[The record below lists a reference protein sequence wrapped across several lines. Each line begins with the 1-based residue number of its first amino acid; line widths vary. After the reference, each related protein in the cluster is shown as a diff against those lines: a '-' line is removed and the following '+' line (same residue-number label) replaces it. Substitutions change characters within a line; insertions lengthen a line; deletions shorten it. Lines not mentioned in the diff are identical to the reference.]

1 MQHKVLEI
9 RNKDGLRA
17 RPASMF
23 VQAASKFNSQILI
36 ERGNK
41 KINAKSIMGV
51 LSLGVQCGDAIH
63 LIANGEDE
71 RAAIEAMAALVE
83 GDFGGEQDHSFG
95 H

>member
-9 RNKDGLRA
+9 KNKDGLRA
-17 RPASMF
+17 RPAAMF
-23 VQAASKFNSQILI
+23 VQVASKFNSQILI

-51 LSLGVQCGDAIH
+51 LSLGVQCDEAIH

-71 RAAIEAMAALVE
+71 RAAIDALAALVE
-83 GDFGGEQDHSFG
+83 KDFEEE
-95 H
+95 